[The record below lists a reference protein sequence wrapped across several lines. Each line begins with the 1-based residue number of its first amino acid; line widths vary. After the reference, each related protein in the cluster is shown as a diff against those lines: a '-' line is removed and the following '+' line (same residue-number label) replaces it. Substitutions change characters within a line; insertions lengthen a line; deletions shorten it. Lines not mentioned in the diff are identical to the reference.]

1 MSAVDPQ
8 QALSASVASQ
18 SAAGIRRGFAD
29 YHARFRAITQRAQR
43 RFETRDWAG
52 LRADLVER
60 IELYDVCVSEM
71 HEWLEATLGVRAIE
85 HALWRR
91 IRDAF
96 AAGIAPLLDQE
107 MYKTYYNTLTR
118 RFFRTRGVDP
128 EIEFVALDIEPTD
141 RIRHPV
147 ARHSYAVHGD
157 LAAVFRR
164 VLDGYAFALPYAHAD
179 ACAARIAAA
188 VQRQLAERDALPLV
202 ALELLE
208 TVFYRE
214 QRAYLVGRALG
225 ESRHVPL
232 VIALE
237 HADDGIRADALLT
250 ERDHVAQVFGYTRSY
265 FLADLETVGDAV
277 VFLRTLLP
285 KKPVDELYTV
295 LGRAKQ
301 GKTERYRHFY
311 RHLAARPDERFV
323 HADGE
328 RGMVMLV
335 FTLPSYPLVFK
346 LIRDHFAFPKEIARE
361 EVMQK
366 YRIVFRH
373 DRAGRLVDAQEFRF
387 LRFAKRQFEPALLAE
402 LLEGCRE
409 SVYEDGEDLV
419 VAHCYV
425 ERRLRPLN
433 LYVREVSEADALRAV
448 LDYGQAIKDLARSNI
463 FPGDLLLKNFGVTR
477 NRRAIFYDYDE
488 LCLVSECRFRRLP
501 TAQHDDEEMH
511 HGAWYHVNAN
521 DVFPEQFPRFLG
533 LSAAQQQALLDAHG
547 EIFDV
552 RWWLELQER
561 LAAGASYD
569 VPPYP
574 DAVRLGAAD
583 PETAERAMA
592 ATNAPLAPQSRR

>member
-1 MSAVDPQ
+1 MSMPAIDAQ
-8 QALSASVASQ
+8 EAITATLAERG
-18 SAAGIRRGFAD
+18 AAAIRRGFAD
-29 YHARFRAITQRAQR
+29 YHARFREITQRAPQR
-43 RFETRDWAG
+43 FAARDWAG
-52 LRADLVER
+52 LRRDLVER
-60 IELYDVCVSEM
+60 IELYDVCVAEM
-71 HEWLEATLGVRAIE
+71 HEWLESALGVRSIE
-85 HALWRR
+85 HALWRA
-91 IRDAF
+91 IRDAY

-107 MYKTYYNTLTR
+107 LYKTYFNTLTR

-128 EIEFVALDIEPTD
+128 AIEFVALDIEPTD

-157 LAAVFRR
+157 LAGMFRR
-164 VLDGYAFALPYAHAD
+164 VLEGFALPLPYAHLE
-179 ACAARIAAA
+179 ACAQRIAAA
-188 VQRQLAERDALPLV
+188 VTAQLSERDTLPLV

-237 HADDGIRADALLT
+237 NGPQGIRADAVLT

-285 KKPVDELYTV
+285 RKPVDELYTV

-311 RHLAARPDERFV
+311 RHLAPRPDERFV

-346 LIRDHFAFPKEIARE
+346 LIRDHFAFPKEIARD

-387 LRFAKRQFEPALLAE
+387 LRFAKRQFEPVLLAE

-433 LYVREVSEADALRAV
+433 LYVREVGEADALRAV
-448 LDYGQAIKDLARSNI
+448 LDYGQAIKDLAHSNI

-533 LSAAQQQALLDAHG
+533 LTPAQQQALLAAHG

-561 LAAGASYD
+561 LAGGAPYD
-569 VPPYP
+569 VAPYP
-574 DAVRLGAAD
+574 ESLRL
-583 PETAERAMA
+583 
-592 ATNAPLAPQSRR
+592 LQSEFQ